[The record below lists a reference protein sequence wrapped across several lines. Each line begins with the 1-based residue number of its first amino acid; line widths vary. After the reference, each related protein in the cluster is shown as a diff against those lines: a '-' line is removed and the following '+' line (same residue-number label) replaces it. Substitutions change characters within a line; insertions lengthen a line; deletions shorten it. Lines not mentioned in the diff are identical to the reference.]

1 MLTLS
6 SVINKKGNRVMS
18 IEITFSKENIEQNKQ
33 LEIER
38 KFIAL
43 DSTVFDQ
50 YKPLASHITQ
60 LYLSHPDD
68 EYSLRL
74 RKEEARDGTDTVEY
88 TATLKDRGSITQR
101 GLERMEI
108 ETIIAEDTYRYYADQ
123 HKYAVIQKE
132 RAELCDGVTIDWIEG
147 SQNPIIEVENP
158 TLNESAMQFL
168 SHFSDSLIERTGY
181 DDVDN
186 ETVAHNLAELPKPN
200 ETLLSADTILRDLD
214 AYRSIGQQ
222 QLVIG
227 IGGRSGSGKSTL
239 AREIQ
244 ARINETTGEH
254 AALVSTDDY
263 HRGKTYLESTY
274 GGPWTNWEDARV
286 YDTELLAR
294 DIARWQAGETIHKRS
309 FDFTT
314 EEPTLGDPIPN
325 VSIILVEGIHA
336 SSRDLAHLRQMY
348 YEVPTPLAVSLGRDL
363 KRLIDTDRQKAAMK
377 SPEERLRYIIECGE
391 PTYQTIEHAPR
402 NVFSES
408 ARRIGTIACGEVQ
421 R

>member
-1 MLTLS
+1 MS
-6 SVINKKGNRVMS
+6 SVINKKGNPVMS
-18 IEITFSKENIEQNKQ
+18 IETILHTEKIEQNKQ

-43 DSTVFDQ
+43 DSTIFDQ
-50 YKPLASHITQ
+50 YKPLASRITQ

-74 RKEEARDGTDTVEY
+74 RKEEAQDGTNRVDY
-88 TATLKDRGSITQR
+88 TATLKDRGSITSR

-108 ETIIAEDTYRYYADQ
+108 ETIIGEDTYHYYADQ
-123 HKYAVIQKE
+123 QKYPVIKKE
-132 RAELCDGVTIDWIEG
+132 RVELCEGVTIDWIG
-147 SQNPIIEVENP
+147 GNHNPIIEVENP

-168 SHFSDSLIERTGY
+168 SHFSDSLVERTGY

-186 ETVAHNLAELPKPN
+186 EKLAHNTREVPQPKHA
-200 ETLLSADTILRDLD
+200 LLSADTILRDFD

-244 ARINETTGEH
+244 ARITEKTGEH
-254 AALVSTDDY
+254 VALVSTDDY

-286 YDTELLAR
+286 YDTALLAQ
-294 DIARWQAGETIHKRS
+294 DIARWQTGETVHKRT
-309 FDFTT
+309 FDFST

-325 VSIILVEGIHA
+325 SNIILVEGIHA

-348 YEVPTPLAVSLGRDL
+348 YEVPTSLAVSLGRDL

-377 SPEERLRYIIECGE
+377 SPTDRLKYIIECGE

-408 ARRIGTIACGEVQ
+408 ARRVGAIACREIQ
-421 R
+421 Q